1 MVQAIIVYVRTPEFG
16 HSGLYA
22 ELTKSFHCT
31 AYYTSIMVFIFI
43 VQNEL

>member
-1 MVQAIIVYVRTPEFG
+1 MVQAIIVYVHPEFG